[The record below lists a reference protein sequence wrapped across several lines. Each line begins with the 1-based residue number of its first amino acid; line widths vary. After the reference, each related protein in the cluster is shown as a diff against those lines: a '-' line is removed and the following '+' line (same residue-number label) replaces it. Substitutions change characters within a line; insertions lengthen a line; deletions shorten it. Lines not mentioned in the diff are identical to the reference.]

1 MKEIENLK
9 NSILSEYP
17 RMSRESAFNFKCH
30 PGVPCFNDCCHDVN
44 IFLTPYDI
52 LRLKNN
58 LGITSGEF
66 LAEYTISPFD
76 ENLKYPVVL
85 LQMNDDE
92 GKSCPFV
99 GPKGCGVYADR
110 PWACRMYPLGMA
122 SPGEDKK
129 ALDKEFYFLL
139 KEDVC
144 KGFGEKCD
152 WTVDRW
158 LADQG
163 IDEYNKMGEY
173 YKELTLNKFF
183 VDGNNLTPQK
193 TEMFFMACYNL
204 DKFRDFLFGS
214 TFFDKFEIDEDTR
227 NKIRSDDLELMKF
240 GYRWL
245 RFVIFGEKTMAIKQ
259 GVLETEMKRMERSKD
274 KP

>member
-9 NSILSEYP
+9 NSILCDYP
-17 RMSRESAFNFKCH
+17 RLSRESTFTFKCH
-30 PGVPCFNDCCHDVN
+30 PGVPCYNDCCHDVN

-52 LRLKNN
+52 LRLKKN

-66 LAEYTISPFD
+66 LAKYTISPFD

-122 SPGEDKK
+122 SPGENQQ
-129 ALDKEFYFLL
+129 ALDREFYFLL
-139 KEDVC
+139 QENVC
-144 KGFGEKCD
+144 KGFGEKCE
-152 WTVDRW
+152 WTVDGW

-173 YKELTLNKFF
+173 FKELTLNKYF
-183 VDGNNLTPQK
+183 VEGNNLPPQK
-193 TEMFFMACYNL
+193 TEMFFTACYNL

-214 TFFDKFEIDEDTR
+214 TFFSKIEIDDDTK
-227 NKIRSDDLELMKF
+227 NKIQNDDLELLRF
-240 GYRWL
+240 GHRWL
-245 RFVIFGEKTMAIKQ
+245 RFVIFGEKTMAIRQ
-259 GVLETEMKRMERSKD
+259 DVLEAEMKRMERSGD
-274 KP
+274 KT